1 MITPELLQHLSE
13 AAQKATPGPWEA
25 VSCTVCLPERN
36 WQQEILGVFDGEDEK
51 TGYGESNAEFVAAA
65 NPQMVLELIE
75 ENARLHQEL
84 KDANEKQRQVSGEK
98 AFLERQFE
106 WLLSKFKCTTKMQHM
121 SKSCPATSSKTLEAK
136 SDIKPCGVIGNTY
149 YTQEECANLW
159 RELSRKAVEEIHDRI
174 TG

>member
-1 MITPELLQHLSE
+1 MITPDSLKKLRQ

-25 VSCTVCLPERN
+25 VSCAVCLPERN
-36 WQQEILGVFDGEDEK
+36 WQQEILGVFEGKDDK
-51 TGYGESNAEFVAAA
+51 TECGKLNAEFVAAA

-84 KDANEKQRQVSGEK
+84 EDANEKQRQMSGEK
-98 AFLERQFE
+98 AFLERQFK
-106 WLLSKFKCTTKMQHM
+106 WLLSKFKCTTKMQYM

-136 SDIKPCGVIGNTY
+136 SDIKPCGLVGSSY

-159 RELSRKAVEEIHDRI
+159 RELSRKAVEESSDRI